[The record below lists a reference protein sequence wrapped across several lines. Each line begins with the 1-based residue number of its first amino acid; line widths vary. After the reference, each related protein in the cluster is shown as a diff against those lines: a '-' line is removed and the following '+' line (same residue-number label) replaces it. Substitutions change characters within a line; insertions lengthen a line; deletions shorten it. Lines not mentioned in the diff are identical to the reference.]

1 MNYEVA
7 FAIYPE
13 SLGSFLRLSLCN
25 FEDFRG
31 EEILNMSKF
40 NKRKERRGGR
50 SGVVEPIKSY
60 SRLTTSVKP
69 PVNFDPVIPI

>member
-1 MNYEVA
+1 MVKGRNGSRCTTLHFKLQLLNCEVA

-13 SLGSFLRLSLCN
+13 SLSSFLRLSLCN

-40 NKRKERRGGR
+40 DKRKERGRRGEEWCG
-50 SGVVEPIKSY
+50 
-60 SRLTTSVKP
+60 
-69 PVNFDPVIPI
+69 